1 MSFTTVALTHL
12 PRSIGMNST
21 IEFDKLPTIA
31 SSDAKNGFA
40 ALLER
45 VQYRAETVVI
55 TRSAKP
61 AAVVLPVDEYARLLN
76 AVPNPLKVL
85 EAHFD
90 DMVARMQKPAAKA
103 AVDAL
108 FAASPEHLSA
118 AAIHGAKSRR

>member
-1 MSFTTVALTHL
+1 MT
-12 PRSIGMNST
+12 ST
-21 IEFDKLPTIA
+21 ADFSKLPTIA

-61 AAVVLPVDEYARLLN
+61 AAVVIPVDEYARLLD
-76 AVPNPLKVL
+76 AAPNPLKAL

-90 DMVARMQKPAAKA
+90 EMVVRLQTPAAKA
-103 AVDAL
+103 GVDAL
-108 FAASPEHLSA
+108 FAASPEVLSA
-118 AAIHGAKSRR
+118 AAVRGAKSRR

>member
-1 MSFTTVALTHL
+1 MT
-12 PRSIGMNST
+12 PT
-21 IEFDKLPTIA
+21 IEFDQLPTIA

-61 AAVVLPVDEYARLLN
+61 AAVVISVDEYARLL
-76 AVPNPLKVL
+76 AAAPDPLKVL

-90 DMVARMQKPAAKA
+90 DMVARMQSPAAKA
-103 AVDAL
+103 GVDAL
-108 FAASPEHLSA
+108 FAASPKDLSA
-118 AAIHGAKSRR
+118 AAVRGAKSGR

>member
-1 MSFTTVALTHL
+1 MSSL
-12 PRSIGMNST
+12 PA
-21 IEFDKLPTIA
+21 FKHLPTIA

-61 AAVVLPVDEYARLLN
+61 AAVMISLDEYTRLLE
-76 AVPNPLKVL
+76 AVPGPLKAL

-90 DMVARMQKPAAKA
+90 DMVARMQTPAAKA
-103 AVDAL
+103 GVDAL
-108 FAASPEHLSA
+108 FTASPKQLSVA
-118 AAIHGAKSRR
+118 AVGGAKSRR